1 MTAQRIIFE
10 ENDERTKVTIPL
22 ERQTLYWV
30 VYTSML
36 LVWLGGTVW
45 GAAVIIGFI
54 RGGNFGFSGV
64 YLIAYFII
72 LLLVAVLWFYLGR
85 KVWTQWQYFA
95 ANREILF
102 FYPDRLIVRRPV
114 SLLGIT
120 DAYSRDHVSRFSM
133 DDKLHCPA
141 FDYGNYRIPIG
152 LTLPE
157 DEGEALIAE
166 INQRFYPDSFEDDIE
181 EDDY

>member
-22 ERQTLYWV
+22 ERQTLYWIL
-30 VYTSML
+30 YTSML
-36 LVWLGGTVW
+36 VVWVVGSVW
-45 GAAVIIGFI
+45 GAAVVIGFI
-54 RGGNFGFSGV
+54 REGNFGFSGL
-64 YLIAYFII
+64 YLVAYFII
-72 LLLVAVLWFYLGR
+72 LLLVAIFWFYLGR

-114 SLLGIT
+114 SLLGVT
-120 DAYSRDHVSRFSM
+120 DAYAREHVSRFSM
-133 DDKLHCPA
+133 DDKLNCPA
-141 FDYGNYRIPIG
+141 FDYGNYRIPVG
-152 LTLPE
+152 MTLPE
-157 DEGEALIAE
+157 DEGEALISE
-166 INQRFYPDSFEDDIE
+166 LNQRFYPDGVEDIE